1 METSRAMRQG
11 LFALREALYNIRRSK
26 FMSAVVVSTMVVALG
41 VLGLLSLLI
50 ADLNAISEQMGAR
63 LQIVAFLNQDAALE
77 QVAAEIAKID
87 GVAEVNKVTREEAKQ
102 TMSEELGSD
111 LKALLSDVNPFP
123 DAVEVTVINAE
134 RMPALIPQIQEI
146 AGVEDVQGN
155 AELAEQL
162 NNIEGAVQLL
172 GLLITGALVIATL
185 AIVVNTIQLAVH
197 ARRREIEIM
206 RLVGAPNW
214 FIRLPFLCEGLIFGV
229 FSAVL
234 TTVALVAWR
243 LFPLTQLRR
252 WFSFIPIQQ
261 GMNGLGA
268 AIVLV
273 VSVGLLMGLVGSALS
288 VHRYL
293 RFEKSLAPQD

>member
-1 METSRAMRQG
+1 MLRQG

-26 FMSAVVVSTMVVALG
+26 FMSAVVISTMVVALG

-63 LQIVAFLNQDAALE
+63 LQIVAFLNQDASLE
-77 QVAAEIAKID
+77 QVADEIQKIE

-102 TMSEELGSD
+102 SMSEELGSD
-111 LKALLSDVNPFP
+111 LKALLSDANPFP
-123 DAVEVTVINAE
+123 DAVEVTVTQAE
-134 RMPALIPQIQEI
+134 RMPALIPKIQEI

-214 FIRLPFLCEGLIFGV
+214 FIRLPFLCEGVIFGV
-229 FSAVL
+229 FSGII
-234 TTVALVAWR
+234 TTVGISAWR

-261 GMNGLGA
+261 GANGLGT
-268 AIVLV
+268 AIILV
-273 VSVGLLMGLVGSALS
+273 VVVGFLMGLIGSTLS

-293 RFEKSLAPQD
+293 RFEKSLAPQE

>member
-1 METSRAMRQG
+1 VETSRMLRQG

-26 FMSAVVVSTMVVALG
+26 FMSAVVISTMVVALG

-63 LQIVAFLNQDAALE
+63 LQIVAFLNQDASLE
-77 QVAAEIAKID
+77 QVADEIQKIE

-102 TMSEELGSD
+102 SMSEELGSD
-111 LKALLSDVNPFP
+111 LKALLSDANPFP
-123 DAVEVTVINAE
+123 DAVEVTVTQAE
-134 RMPALIPQIQEI
+134 RMPALIPKIQEI

-214 FIRLPFLCEGLIFGV
+214 FIRLPFLCEGVIFGV
-229 FSAVL
+229 FSGII
-234 TTVALVAWR
+234 TTVGISAWR

-261 GMNGLGA
+261 GANGLGT
-268 AIVLV
+268 AIILV
-273 VSVGLLMGLVGSALS
+273 VVVGFLMGLIGSTLS

-293 RFEKSLAPQD
+293 RFEKSLAPQE

>member
-1 METSRAMRQG
+1 
-11 LFALREALYNIRRSK
+11 
-26 FMSAVVVSTMVVALG
+26 VALG
-41 VLGLLSLLI
+41 VLGLLSLLV

-63 LQIVAFLNQDAALE
+63 LQIVAFLNQDASLD
-77 QVAAEIAKID
+77 QVADEIKKIE
-87 GVAEVNKVTREEAKQ
+87 GVSEVNKVTREEAKRS
-102 TMSEELGSD
+102 MSEELGSD

-123 DAVEVTVINAE
+123 DAVEVTVTNAE
-134 RMPALIPQIQEI
+134 HMPTLIPQIQEI

-214 FIRLPFLCEGLIFGV
+214 FIRLPFLCEGLIFGG
-229 FSAVL
+229 FSALITAVG
-234 TTVALVAWR
+234 LVAWR

-261 GMNGLGA
+261 GVNGLGE

-273 VSVGLLMGLVGSALS
+273 LVVGLLMGLVGSALS